1 MHYIY
6 VSGAIPE
13 ELNDSLGYS
22 VAGNKFSINM
32 ARAIDDESKGNLTF
46 VSTAPFPLNVD
57 ATSLEIWQGKP
68 MLFAKRGKG
77 FLVNELILRRNIK
90 KLLLDIIRKHPGE
103 AISMIVENSPFAS
116 STAAVSLKKRFGLKL
131 YSITIDTPFTKAFSS
146 KGFAG
151 RINKMLFACGI
162 NSLKKFD
169 GIVSF
174 TEDVKNDLQIDIP
187 FCPFLIGC
195 EENDV
200 SESAPSVTDGRSAAY
215 AGTLIYYNGICELVE
230 AYAILGD
237 DYKLDI
243 YGYGPLENFVKE
255 ASRKHSNISFKG
267 RFSPAETK
275 KVLSSYDLLINPR
288 IIDHTIENYTFPS
301 KLIDYILTGKSVLT
315 SKFKTLP
322 EDYKEFIYTIDEL
335 APKSIAYAVKSVY
348 AEEIDERKHKAAIGI
363 DYLKENQIYSK
374 QAKKIIKFVEK

>member
-46 VSTAPFPLNVD
+46 VSTASLPPNVD

-103 AISMIVENSPFAS
+103 AISLIVENSPFAS

-146 KGFAG
+146 KGLAG

-230 AYAILGD
+230 AYALLGD
-237 DYKLDI
+237 EYKLDI
-243 YGYGPLENFVKE
+243 YGYGPLEDFVKE
-255 ASRKHSNISFKG
+255 ASKKYSNISFKG

-288 IIDHTIENYTFPS
+288 IIDPTIENYTFPS

-322 EDYKEFIYTIDEL
+322 EEYEKFVYYIDSFEPCDF
-335 APKSIAYAVKSVY
+335 ADSIKRVYEDSV
-348 AEEIDERKHKAAIGI
+348 DERNGRAKAGI
-363 DYLKENQIYSK
+363 DYLGQNQTYKAQIKNIIEFIKE
-374 QAKKIIKFVEK
+374 